1 MPADAAAS
9 PIHDAANSLTH
20 VAATSLIQGDN
31 CTFIS
36 AKIKT
41 GDISFTGV
49 DINKLYAEMSGSTE
63 NISLADF
70 QERWKNVAGSANDRA
85 LMKMVYDSIP
95 ALEYP

>member
-41 GDISFTGV
+41 GDIAFTGV
-49 DINKLYAEMSGSTE
+49 DVQQLYTDLSNSTD

-70 QERWKNVAGSANDRA
+70 QDGWKNVAAAVSSRADRQ
-85 LMKMVYDSIP
+85 MVYDMIP